1 MLLLQLIKIE
11 ACRDGRVG
19 RRREGSILGSGQG
32 VGVVKPSGRTH
43 IDPTRPEP
51 ICTQLSPLA
60 LPLDWSAFIEAR

>member
-43 IDPTRPEP
+43 VDPT
-51 ICTQLSPLA
+51 
-60 LPLDWSAFIEAR
+60 